1 VKQTLAGLRVLD
13 FCWVG
18 AGALVTKLLAEHGAN
33 VVKVE
38 SHARPDNLR
47 VAPPYRPGVEGLDG
61 SGYFASRNNDKKS
74 LALNMTTERGQELA
88 RILASQSD
96 IVANNFRPGI
106 MERWGLGYEAIT
118 AANPSVIYLSMP
130 MQGSD
135 GPHSSYIGFGSTIAA
150 LAGLVELSGRPDR
163 PPVGTGT
170 HYPDHIPSPGHALV
184 ALLAAVRHRKATG
197 IGASIEL
204 SQLESAASVVGPALV
219 AVANG
224 GPEPTRNG
232 NRVPGHSPSGV
243 FRCRGEDAWCAISVR
258 SDSEW
263 ASLARVLELPDEPRF
278 ETLSG
283 RTAAEDDLEA
293 VVAAQTPSWDRYE
306 LAAALQA
313 VGVPAWAVQS
323 SSDLLEDPQLAARG
337 FWRKLDH
344 PVIGEMTSPAT
355 PFRRDGE
362 RTGPVENAPLLG
374 EHTREIAASQ
384 LGLSEREI
392 EALETGKVLW

>member
-1 VKQTLAGLRVLD
+1 MKQTLAGLRVLD

-74 LALNMTTERGQELA
+74 LALNMSTERGRELA

-106 MERWGLGYEAIT
+106 MERWGLSYEAIS

-184 ALLAAVRHRKATG
+184 AILAAIRRRKATG
-197 IGASIEL
+197 LGASIEL

-232 NRVPGHSPSGV
+232 NRVDGHSPSGV
-243 FRCRGEDAWCAISVR
+243 FRCCGEDAWCAISVR
-258 SDSEW
+258 NDTEW
-263 ASLARVLELPDEPRF
+263 ESLARVLALPEEPRF
-278 ETLSG
+278 ATLAG

-293 VVAAQTPSWDRYE
+293 VVAARTRSWDRYE

-313 VGVPAWAVQS
+313 VHVPAWAVQS
-323 SSDLLEDPQLAARG
+323 SSDLLDDPQLAARG
-337 FWRKLDH
+337 FWRKLNH

-362 RTGPVENAPLLG
+362 RTGPVENAPLFG
-374 EHTREIAASQ
+374 EHTHEVAATL

-392 EALETGKVLW
+392 EALENGKVLW

>member
-1 VKQTLAGLRVLD
+1 MRQTLAGLRVLD

-18 AGALVTKLLAEHGAN
+18 AGALVTKLLAEHGAD

-47 VAPPYRPGVEGLDG
+47 VAPPYRPGVEGLEG

-74 LALNMTTERGQELA
+74 LALNMSTERGRELA

-106 MERWGLGYEAIT
+106 MDRWGLCYEAI
-118 AANPSVIYLSMP
+118 AAGNPSVIYLSMP

-150 LAGLVELSGRPDR
+150 LAGLVETSGHPDR

-184 ALLAAVRHRKATG
+184 ALLAAIRRRKANG

-232 NRVPGHSPSGV
+232 NRIDGHSPSGV
-243 FRCRGEDAWCAISVR
+243 FRCQGEDAWCAISVR
-258 SDSEW
+258 SDAEW
-263 ASLARVLELPDEPRF
+263 AALARVLALPDEHRF
-278 ETLSG
+278 ATLAG

-293 VVAAQTPSWDRYE
+293 VVAAQTVSWGRYE

-313 VGVPAWAVQS
+313 ERVPAWAVQS
-323 SSDLLEDPQLAARG
+323 SSDLLDDPQLAARG
-337 FWRKLDH
+337 FWRKLNH

-355 PFRRDGE
+355 PFLRDGE
-362 RTGPVENAPLLG
+362 RTGPEQSAPLLG
-374 EHTREIAASQ
+374 EHTREVAASL